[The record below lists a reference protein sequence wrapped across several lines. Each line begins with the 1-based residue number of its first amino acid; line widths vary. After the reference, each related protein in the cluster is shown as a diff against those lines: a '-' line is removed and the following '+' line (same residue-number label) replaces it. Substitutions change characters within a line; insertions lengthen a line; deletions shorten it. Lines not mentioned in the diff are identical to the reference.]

1 MSERYKCKFCEKD
14 YASMSARSNHV
25 KKYHTQDV
33 DKMYTNGIHSGI
45 QSVYNSLTSDT
56 SKQNN
61 LCKYCNKK
69 LSNRNSRWRH
79 EKICKGDNLLEKK
92 EITQIQKASNIQN
105 NIDNKQIVINNFGSN
120 NLEHLSDKFKINLL
134 KHFIIEEEYIE
145 PIPKLIKNI
154 NFNPNHKENNNI
166 KITSL
171 RSKIGYKYEDKK
183 WVAVKKHELLKDIIK
198 MGDTILE
205 KIVEERKHIPQNI
218 QEGFD
223 DYQAVKDSLEDL
235 IIKEIEMICY
245 LHFKNLD
252 NELDL

>member
-79 EKICKGDNLLEKK
+79 EKNCKGDNLLEKK

-105 NIDNKQIVINNFGSN
+105 NIDNKKIVINNFGSN

-154 NFNPNHKENNNI
+154 NFNPNHKENNNV

-171 RSKIGYKYEDKK
+171 RSKIGYKYTEKK
-183 WVAVKKHELLKDIIK
+183 WVAVDKNKLSSSYE
-198 MGDTILE
+198 
-205 KIVEERKHIPQNI
+205 
-218 QEGFD
+218 
-223 DYQAVKDSLEDL
+223 
-235 IIKEIEMICY
+235 Y
-245 LHFKNLD
+245 LHEFSDCMTIYSNIFKYLIDPYVDMHGSYYGFKLTKNAKLF
-252 NELDL
+252 NFIK